1 MMDFDSIN
9 KMLGEDIP
17 NMLNTI
23 KSWESTLDPFLA
35 KTSELKSHMTPE
47 QSQKIADLQQE
58 IANAKRKIN
67 DFNL

>member
-1 MMDFDSIN
+1 MDSDAIN
-9 KMLGEDIP
+9 KILGVDIP

-35 KTSELKSHMTPE
+35 KTSELKAHMTPE
-47 QSQKIADLQQE
+47 QSRKIAELHQE
-58 IANAKRKIN
+58 IANAKKKIN

>member
-1 MMDFDSIN
+1 MDFNAIN

-23 KSWESTLDPFLA
+23 KGWESTLDPFLA

-47 QSQKIADLQQE
+47 QSQKIAELHQE
-58 IANAKRKIN
+58 IANAKKKIN

>member
-1 MMDFDSIN
+1 MDFNAIN

-35 KTSELKSHMTPE
+35 KTSELKSHMTAE